1 MYRITVE
8 LVDGGEIVMDSE
20 RIDFDVDGKTWRFP
34 NVNGDI
40 TVSRNSVASVDA
52 RRKEGA

>member
-20 RIDFDVDGKTWRFP
+20 RIDFDVDSKKWYFP